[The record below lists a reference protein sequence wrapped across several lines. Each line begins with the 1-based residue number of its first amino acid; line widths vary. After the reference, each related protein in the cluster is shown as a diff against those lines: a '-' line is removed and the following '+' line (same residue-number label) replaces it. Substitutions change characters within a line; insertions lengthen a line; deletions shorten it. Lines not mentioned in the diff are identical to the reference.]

1 MYRCPEP
8 TLDNACQHVYR
19 ITARNA
25 QRQPHQRQLYSCAWH
40 LVSRATSSF
49 PIARV
54 LRKHAGLSYI
64 QALNAKA
71 CPPPPPLP
79 PYTCRPA
86 RTPQLFID
94 SYNKR
99 KPDNKL
105 DSAEC
110 HLEVGSGRA
119 LAQGD
124 TIGEAITDRADV
136 HVRSGATEEGGGAAA
151 SAAAAAEASSAVD
164 GKPVRLREEL

>member
-1 MYRCPEP
+1 M
-8 TLDNACQHVYR
+8 
-19 ITARNA
+19 
-25 QRQPHQRQLYSCAWH
+25 
-40 LVSRATSSF
+40 
-49 PIARV
+49 
-54 LRKHAGLSYI
+54 
-64 QALNAKA
+64 
-71 CPPPPPLP
+71 PPPFPPL
-79 PYTCRPA
+79 YTCRPA

-136 HVRSGATEEGGGAAA
+136 HVRSGATEEGGGVAG

-164 GKPVRLREEL
+164 AAEVAKKAGSLRCRNFGCNQFFDEENNRFGRVWYF